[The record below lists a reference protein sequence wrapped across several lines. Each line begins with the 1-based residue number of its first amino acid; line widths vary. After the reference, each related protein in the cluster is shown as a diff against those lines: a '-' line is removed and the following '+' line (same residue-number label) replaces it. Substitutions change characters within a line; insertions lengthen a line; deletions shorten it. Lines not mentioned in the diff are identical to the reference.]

1 MPPKRQ
7 SETESPLS
15 SRESTPL
22 EQGSLSQH
30 HQVHQDEESARE
42 DLEHLHLKDH
52 TQSEGQEG
60 SSITESGHEEDVV
73 MQEAQDL
80 KPIAPQVK
88 KKDPVLVLKKVI
100 ARRDSYFNLYTDMM
114 NTEASDEKSIKHLG
128 EIRTKLENLNKDIS
142 VLKNSVRLSNDKV
155 TASVES
161 ALAINTAGSNG
172 GIRLSKQDLPKFQ
185 LKSSSTKYFPKDE
198 AYESVNH
205 FLRSFEKVISSSG
218 ESIESIWKRYIPLT
232 LPYELDNW
240 LNNDV
245 LTCGSWSDV
254 GVAFNKKF
262 GNNAMLKLQ
271 SRREVFNAKMRAGE
285 STEEYTTRFT
295 KAVSEANYSLD
306 NTTIGDAFLTGFPEE
321 WQTQINT
328 VLLCNHTDR
337 DYWTIDEIHMAA
349 INIYNS
355 KTAPFSFVNKVRGTS
370 DTTGQQSKRFKAT
383 NKEAVTYFCPNHGG
397 TAAKHNEK
405 DCYDNINKT
414 GLPSSGGMSSNKPSN
429 KSTQFLGNKN
439 VPRKSTGNT
448 FCKWCGKLW
457 FFGHVCPEYNE
468 KKHGSN
474 VGVLTIQAESDKN
487 MKKGKRKSKA
497 VDNEK
502 LFRENMEDVSYCEL
516 QTNKLPN
523 KFKLITPLLLNKT
536 RVIGKVDPGADISF
550 INKTIL
556 NKEFKDI
563 KNMKTMGYLNF
574 LSVNEDGSNNRT
586 KRIGQTELMEVTYL
600 NGITFKHQFEIIEFN
615 DEMETEFDILLGI
628 DILPKLGIYL
638 SGVAHAWP
646 DDTRKEMSQFEN
658 VNYDLKNEYD
668 PENADYGT
676 PEIRKN
682 LMKLI
687 QSSIDKNIQIKPDAI
702 CSMKE
707 SVVQIPIDDPSD
719 CFVRQYPLPVNAHN
733 EIKAQLKEWIDNGIV
748 QRTKPSSVY
757 HSPLL
762 CVPKKDLN
770 GKPTKLRICCDLRKI
785 NAAISK
791 KYHENYAVPKINE
804 IFEKV
809 SANAHIISKIDLH
822 QAYMSYGV
830 HENSREA
837 LTFSYNGLFYH
848 WSRAPYGLKFMSSLF
863 VKCMSILL
871 NDIHLEL
878 RKEMQKESAYAND
891 NEDTFYGDIAHYV
904 DDCVLYTVDTRSH
917 VKLINLVINR
927 LTSVN
932 LRINVDK
939 CTWFQT
945 SVFLL
950 GFVVGPGITKI
961 DMRRLSNIDSW
972 PIPTTAKQVK
982 SIMGVVSHLRDY
994 VPMLSKIAAPIDQ
1007 LRNDN
1012 DVKNK
1017 WTQLHTDRLN
1027 TIKQILLS
1035 NQILHTPILGDKF
1048 FLQVDAS
1055 LYGIA
1060 ACLYQKDEVGR
1071 IKHIGFVSKSL
1082 NQAERNWSTNRRET
1096 AAIIF
1101 GLQKFRSLLW
1111 GHSNLEILTDHIA
1124 LTYMFTST
1132 NLNSTL
1138 QNYLEILSEYDFTIS
1153 HVKGIDNVLSDALSR
1168 LYPPIEEDQI
1178 LEEENQKQMKR
1189 LQRFI
1194 LIKRANSNSEIVR
1207 TTKVYSKDKN
1217 LNVLAVKLTSEEFK
1231 TSMTDYVCP
1240 PEEERAQIIKDAHEV
1255 GHFGIESCVQH
1266 IHTYYALHWNTI
1278 YQDVKKALSSCRECA
1293 MHNVSRKGFN
1303 PARSIVS
1310 FQTMDHVAFDLC
1322 GPLPVTDKGNVYIL
1336 VMIDLC
1342 TRYIVARPIP
1352 NKSSTTVAQAI
1363 IGIFGDYG
1371 VSLTVAQSD
1380 NGREWSNTLMHL
1392 LTKTL
1397 SVQHRFS
1404 TPYYS
1409 QSNGSVENA
1418 IKTVTQTLR
1427 KMCGNDT
1434 RNWDDRLPIC
1444 QLVINMKV
1452 KQRTASTP
1460 FSLMFARQVSTRRS
1474 TKDLNLNGRKCL
1486 TIPQLLQRAEYMN
1499 SIVFPAIQERTTRLM
1514 EEYNK
1519 KVDKK
1524 NYIIDIP
1531 FDTPVMV
1538 RLKEGRESKLAPLYA
1553 GPYVVARKTKA
1564 GNYVLRD
1571 ERNELLHREYTPSE
1585 LKIVSLDET
1594 AIEEES
1600 FEVEDIRDHRTN
1612 PNGVVEYL
1620 VKWVGY
1626 GERENDWITPDLFNS
1641 PTPIKNYWKKI
1652 KQNEAFDKERKKKL
1666 AEERNNPSIRK
1677 TMTNTSTPSKRK
1689 RGNNVTQKTISHIRR
1704 KTNSKKAP

>member
-1 MPPKRQ
+1 MHPKKVV
-7 SETESPLS
+7 TESVSPLS
-15 SRESTPL
+15 SRE
-22 EQGSLSQH
+22 GSP
-30 HQVHQDEESARE
+30 HQQFQSNPEDEERTRE
-42 DLEHLHLKDH
+42 DLEQLQLKDQQS
-52 TQSEGQEG
+52 QSEEPQRHSQGQVNDDD
-60 SSITESGHEEDVV
+60 EEDVV
-73 MQEAQDL
+73 MQEAN
-80 KPIAPQVK
+80 PIKEPLSPTISK

-114 NTEASDEKSIKHLG
+114 NTEASDEKSIRHLN
-128 EIRTKLENLNKDIS
+128 EIRAKVEGLNKDIS
-142 VLKNSVRLSNDKV
+142 VLKNSVRLSDEKV

-161 ALAINTAGSNG
+161 AMSANSNG

-198 AYESVNH
+198 SYESVNH

-218 ESIESIWKRYIPLT
+218 ENVEAIWKRYIPLT

-245 LTCGSWSDV
+245 MACRCWAEV
-254 GVAFNKKF
+254 GAAFNKKF

-271 SRREVFNAKMRAGE
+271 SRREVFNAKMHSGE
-285 STEEYTTRFT
+285 STEAYTTRFT
-295 KAVSEANYSLD
+295 KAVTEANYSLD

-355 KTAPFSFVNKVRGTS
+355 KLAPFTFVNKVRAALPAEA
-370 DTTGQQSKRFKAT
+370 TGQQSKRFKST
-383 NKEAVTYFCPNHGG
+383 IKEATTFFCPNHGG
-397 TAAKHNEK
+397 AAAKHNEK
-405 DCYDNINKT
+405 DCYNNKAGSASSAGTMNNI
-414 GLPSSGGMSSNKPSN
+414 PSN
-429 KSTQFLGNKN
+429 KSTKFLGNKN
-439 VPRKSTGNT
+439 VPRKATGNT

-457 FFGHVCPEYNE
+457 FFGHVCQEYNE
-468 KKHGSN
+468 KKHSN
-474 VGVLTIQAESDKN
+474 NVSVLTIQSENKEN
-487 MKKGKRKSKA
+487 KKKGKGKA

-502 LFRENMEDVSYCEL
+502 LFRENMEQDSYCEL
-516 QTNKLPN
+516 KLNKQTKE
-523 KFKLITPLLLNKT
+523 FKLITPLLLNKT

-556 NKEFKDI
+556 NKDFKDV
-563 KNMKTMGYLNF
+563 KNMKTLGYLNF

-586 KRIGQTELMEVTYL
+586 KRIGQTEPMEVTYL
-600 NGITFKHQFEIIEFN
+600 NGITFKHQFEIVEFN
-615 DEMETEFDILLGI
+615 DEMKTEFDILLGI

-646 DDTRKEMSQFEN
+646 DDTRKELSQFEN

-676 PEIRKN
+676 PEVRTS
-682 LMKLI
+682 LMQSI
-687 QSSIDKNIQIKPDAI
+687 QNALDKNTQIKPDAI

-719 CFVRQYPLPVNAHN
+719 CFVRQYPLPVNAHT
-733 EIKAQLKEWIDNGIV
+733 EIKAQLKEWIDNGVV
-748 QRTKPSSVY
+748 QRTKPSSVF

-770 GKPTKLRICCDLRKI
+770 GKPTKLRICCDLRRI

-791 KYHENYAVPKINE
+791 NYHENYAVPKINE
-804 IFEKV
+804 IFDKV
-809 SANAHIISKIDLH
+809 SANARIISKIDLH

-871 NDIHLEL
+871 NDVHIEL
-878 RKEMQKESAYAND
+878 QKEMQKEKAYMHD
-891 NEDTFYGDIAHYV
+891 DEDTFYGDIAHYV
-904 DDCVLYTVDTRSH
+904 DDCVLYTVDTFSH
-917 VKLINLVINR
+917 VKLINIVINR

-932 LRINVDK
+932 LRINVEK

-961 DMRRLSNIDSW
+961 DMRLLSDIDSW
-972 PIPTTAKQVK
+972 PTPTTAKQVK
-982 SIMGVVSHLRDY
+982 SIMGIISHLRDY

-1007 LRNDN
+1007 LRNDS

-1035 NQILHTPILGDKF
+1035 NQILHTPVLGDKF

-1168 LYPPIEEDQI
+1168 LYPPIEEDTI
-1178 LEEENQKQMKR
+1178 LDEENQKQMKR

-1194 LIKRANSNSEIVR
+1194 LVKRANSKSEIVR
-1207 TTKVYSKDKN
+1207 STKVYSKDKN
-1217 LNVLAVKLTSEEFK
+1217 LNVLAIKLNNEEFQ
-1231 TSMTDYVCP
+1231 TSITDYVCP
-1240 PEEERAQIIKDAHEV
+1240 READRAQIIKDAHDV
-1255 GHFGIESCVQH
+1255 GHFGVESCVQH
-1266 IHTYYALHWNTI
+1266 IHSYYALHWKSI
-1278 YQDVKKALSSCRECA
+1278 YQDVKKALLSCRECA
-1293 MHNVSRKGFN
+1293 LHNVSRKGFN

-1397 SVQHRFS
+1397 SIQHRFS

-1444 QLVINMKV
+1444 QLVINMKI

-1474 TKDLNLNGRKCL
+1474 TNDLNLNGRKSL
-1486 TIPQLLQRAEYMN
+1486 SIPELLKRAEYMN

-1519 KVDKK
+1519 KIDKK
-1524 NYIIDIP
+1524 NLIIDIP

-1571 ERNELLHREYTPSE
+1571 EKNELLHREYTPSE

-1612 PNGVVEYL
+1612 PSGIMEYL
-1620 VKWVGY
+1620 VKWAGY
-1626 GERENDWITPDLFNS
+1626 GERENEWITADLFNS
-1641 PTPIKNYWKKI
+1641 STPIRNYWKKV
-1652 KQNEAFDKERKKKL
+1652 KQHETFDKERRQKL
-1666 AEERNNPSIRK
+1666 AEQNNTSISK
-1677 TMTNTSTPSKRK
+1677 PNKQTSTPSKRK
-1689 RGNNVTQKTISHIRR
+1689 RVNNVTQKPKSNNRR
-1704 KTNSKKAP
+1704 KTNPNKTPN